1 MIKSEDYTLAWEKR
15 VSPFSAHINLQDN
28 YFSVYAKAMDRIK
41 MDGKTVI
48 DYGCGGGWIGKYLF
62 DEKKIKAYLGIDIAK
77 RSIEAAE
84 QNLADYENKVF
95 LLVDPNALPDFSQM
109 KADFFISLS
118 CIQHFPDKEYLDY
131 FLNAINNSEIKTLI
145 LQVKYSNKTIFRE
158 HPYKTTHDIG
168 NGCFTNF
175 AYMQS
180 KLTNYKGTASD
191 AKTEGEYQY
200 MRFKLI
206 GNN

>member
-15 VSPFSAHINLQDN
+15 VSAFSAHIDLQDN
-28 YFSVYAKAMDRIK
+28 YFPVYRKAFGKTK

-48 DYGCGGGWIGKYLF
+48 DYGCGGGWTGKFLF
-62 DEKKIKAYLGIDIAK
+62 DEKNIKAYLGIDIAQ

-84 QNLADYENKVF
+84 KNLADYEDKVF

-118 CIQHFPDKEYLDY
+118 CIQHFPDQEYLDY
-131 FLNAINNSEIKTLI
+131 FLDAVNKSGIKTLI
-145 LQVKYSNKTIFRE
+145 LQVKYSDKTIFRE

-175 AYMQS
+175 KYLKS
-180 KLTNYKGTASD
+180 KLTNYKGVTD
-191 AKTEGEYQY
+191 ATEEGEYQY